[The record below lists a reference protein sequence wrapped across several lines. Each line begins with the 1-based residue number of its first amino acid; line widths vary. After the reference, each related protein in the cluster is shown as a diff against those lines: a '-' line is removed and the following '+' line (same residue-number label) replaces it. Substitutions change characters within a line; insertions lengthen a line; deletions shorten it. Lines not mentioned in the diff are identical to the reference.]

1 MFQPV
6 RQVSVNFADN
16 EKQSNKTFN
25 ILYFMKTNLVNLALG
40 LAFTGGAVSCQS
52 QKNDLVFEHQGD
64 TVTIVHIARPANYLL
79 LPIQESSK
87 EGLVRLDTGSPADT
101 DMRLATDSV
110 EYYVP
115 FALPQGSEE
124 ATVIIKKVAADAL
137 CWDSIRVSDT
147 FDTANRDKFRP
158 VYHHTPLYG

>member
-1 MFQPV
+1 MKQMFQPV

-64 TVTIVHIARPANYLL
+64 TVTIVHIARPAKYLL

-101 DMRLATDSV
+101 DMDVRLATDSV

-124 ATVIIKKVAADAL
+124 AF
-137 CWDSIRVSDT
+137 W
-147 FDTANRDKFRP
+147 FR
-158 VYHHTPLYG
+158 L

>member
-52 QKNDLVFEHQGD
+52 QKNDLVFPL
-64 TVTIVHIARPANYLL
+64 TICCFRFRRAAR
-79 LPIQESSK
+79 K
-87 EGLVRLDTGSPADT
+87 D
-101 DMRLATDSV
+101 
-110 EYYVP
+110 
-115 FALPQGSEE
+115 
-124 ATVIIKKVAADAL
+124 
-137 CWDSIRVSDT
+137 W
-147 FDTANRDKFRP
+147 
-158 VYHHTPLYG
+158 

>member
-79 LPIQESSK
+79 LPIDRK
-87 EGLVRLDTGSPADT
+87 
-101 DMRLATDSV
+101 SV
-110 EYYVP
+110 V
-115 FALPQGSEE
+115 
-124 ATVIIKKVAADAL
+124 
-137 CWDSIRVSDT
+137 
-147 FDTANRDKFRP
+147 
-158 VYHHTPLYG
+158 

>member
-52 QKNDLVFEHQGD
+52 QKMTWFSNIRRYGD
-64 TVTIVHIARPANYLL
+64 
-79 LPIQESSK
+79 
-87 EGLVRLDTGSPADT
+87 
-101 DMRLATDSV
+101 
-110 EYYVP
+110 
-115 FALPQGSEE
+115 
-124 ATVIIKKVAADAL
+124 
-137 CWDSIRVSDT
+137 
-147 FDTANRDKFRP
+147 NRTYCPSR
-158 VYHHTPLYG
+158 

>member
-87 EGLVRLDTGSPADT
+87 EGLVRLGYWEP
-101 DMRLATDSV
+101 RR
-110 EYYVP
+110 Y
-115 FALPQGSEE
+115 
-124 ATVIIKKVAADAL
+124 
-137 CWDSIRVSDT
+137 R
-147 FDTANRDKFRP
+147 
-158 VYHHTPLYG
+158 YGCASGYRQR

>member
-52 QKNDLVFEHQGD
+52 QKMTWFRTSGRYGD
-64 TVTIVHIARPANYLL
+64 
-79 LPIQESSK
+79 
-87 EGLVRLDTGSPADT
+87 
-101 DMRLATDSV
+101 
-110 EYYVP
+110 
-115 FALPQGSEE
+115 
-124 ATVIIKKVAADAL
+124 
-137 CWDSIRVSDT
+137 
-147 FDTANRDKFRP
+147 NRTYCPSR
-158 VYHHTPLYG
+158 